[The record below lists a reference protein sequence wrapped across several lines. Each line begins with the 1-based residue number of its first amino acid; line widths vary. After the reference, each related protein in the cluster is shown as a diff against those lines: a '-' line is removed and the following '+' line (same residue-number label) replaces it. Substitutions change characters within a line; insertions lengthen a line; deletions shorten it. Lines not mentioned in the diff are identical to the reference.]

1 MPFLPCTAAARL
13 DSVPL
18 TGRDAAHPA
27 ICEIRLEA
35 RNAHPITELAL
46 IGHPGSK
53 LCLTGRLREGRARR
67 RSPDSPATHRRCPPA
82 RFCPPRERR
91 NAGLAASP
99 RAGHV
104 SRKWRSSAAR
114 ARFPRARPAIPACAV
129 RRDWREARRGAAL
142 AVLGP

>member
-13 DSVPL
+13 DSVPP

-82 RFCPPRERR
+82 SFCPPRERR

-99 RAGHV
+99 RAGHEGGRISQAGTV
-104 SRKWRSSAAR
+104 DELLANPASAFVR
-114 ARFPRARPAIPACAV
+114 AL
-129 RRDWREARRGAAL
+129 RED
-142 AVLGP
+142 VQ